1 MEYPNLLPRFLKYV
15 KVNTRSDEHS
25 DRFPSTARQDDFQ
38 KHVIMK
44 DLKELGLDDVHY
56 NEKSGCVIAEI
67 PSTVDYDVPVMGY
80 LAHVDTADFNAENV
94 KPLVHK
100 NYDGKS
106 KIQLGDSNFY
116 LDPEVFPNLKHYQG
130 QTLITTSGD
139 TLLGGDD
146 KCGVAE
152 VVTLAEYLLEHPEIK
167 HGKIRLAF
175 TPDEEIGTGAPH
187 FDVEEFGADFAY
199 TLDGAAPGKLDW
211 GTFSAATFTL
221 DIQGVNVHPSV
232 AKNQMINAI
241 QIGIDFQNQLPSDE
255 VPEKTDGRQ
264 GFFHLT
270 NFQGTVDNAQLE
282 YIIRDFERDG
292 LEKRKNLVKEIVTK
306 MNNYFGTERIKLTM
320 RDQYYN
326 MADELEKHM
335 DIVNLAREAY
345 HKEGLN
351 EINEEPIRG
360 GTDGGQLTYRG
371 LPCPNLFSGQE
382 NMHGRY
388 EYTVLE
394 SMYKAVDV
402 LVRIAQL
409 NAEKINSETKLL
421 GKAVFLNCD

>member
-1 MEYPNLLPRFLKYV
+1 MEYPNLLPRFIKYV

-25 DRFPSTARQDDFQ
+25 DRFPSTKRQDDFQ
-38 KHVIMK
+38 KQVIMK
-44 DLKELGLDDVHY
+44 DLEKLGLSDVHY
-56 NEKSGCVIAEI
+56 NPESGCVIAEI
-67 PSTVDYDVPVMGY
+67 PATVDYDVPVMGF

-94 KPLVHK
+94 KPQIHE

-106 KIQLGDSNFY
+106 KIRLGDSEFY
-116 LDPEVFPNLKHYQG
+116 LDPEVFPNLKKYQG
-130 QTLITTSGD
+130 KTLITTSGD

-152 VVTLAEYLLEHPEIK
+152 VVTLAEYLLDHPEIK
-167 HGKIRLAF
+167 HGKIRIGF
-175 TPDEEIGTGAPH
+175 TPDEEIGMGAPH
-187 FDVEEFGADFAY
+187 FDVEDFGAEFAY

-232 AKNQMINAI
+232 AKDQMINAI
-241 QIGIDFQNQLPSDE
+241 QIGIDFQNQLPSSE
-255 VPEKTDGRQ
+255 VPEKTSGRE

-270 NFQGTVDNAQLE
+270 NFQGSVDNAQLE
-282 YIIRDFERDG
+282 YIIRDFKRDG
-292 LEKRKNLVKEIVTK
+292 LENRKDLVKAIVKK
-306 MNNYFGTERIKLTM
+306 MNDEFGTERIKLTM

-335 DIVNLAREAY
+335 DIVNLARDAY

-351 EINEEPIRG
+351 EINEDPIRG
-360 GTDGGQLTYRG
+360 GTDGSQLTYKG

-402 LVRIAQL
+402 MVAMTEM
-409 NAEKINSETKLL
+409 NATNNRK
-421 GKAVFLNCD
+421 

>member
-15 KVNTRSDEHS
+15 KVNSRSDEHS
-25 DRFPSTARQDDFQ
+25 DRFPSTKRQEDFQ
-38 KHVIMK
+38 KEVVMK
-44 DLKELGLDDVHY
+44 DLEDLGLSDVHY
-56 NEKSGCVIAEI
+56 NQKSGCVIAEI
-67 PSTVDYDVPVMGY
+67 PSNIDYEVPVMGF
-80 LAHVDTADFNAENV
+80 LAHCDTADFNAENV
-94 KPLVHK
+94 RPQVHE

-106 KIQLGDSNFY
+106 KIQLGDSDFY
-116 LDPEVFPNLKHYQG
+116 LDPEVFPNLKKYAG
-130 QTLITTSGD
+130 KTLITTSGD

-146 KCGVAE
+146 KCGVSE
-152 VVTLAEYLLEHPEIK
+152 VVTLAEYLMNHPEVK

-187 FDVEEFGADFAY
+187 FDIDEFGADFGY
-199 TLDGAAPGKLDW
+199 TLDGAGPGKLDW

-221 DIQGVNVHPSV
+221 SIQGVNVHPSV
-232 AKNQMINAI
+232 AKNQMISAI
-241 QIGIDFQNQLPSDE
+241 QIGINFQNQLPADE

-270 NFQGTVDNAQLE
+270 DFQGTVDNAYLE
-282 YIIRDFERDG
+282 YIVRDFERDG
-292 LEKRKNLVKEIVTK
+292 LERRKNLVKDIVTK
-306 MNNYFGTERIKLTM
+306 MNNEFGTERIKLTM

-335 DIVNLAREAY
+335 DVVNLARDAY
-345 HKEGLN
+345 RKEGLT
-351 EINEEPIRG
+351 EIDEDPIRG
-360 GTDGGQLTYRG
+360 GTDGSQLTYRG

-402 LVRIAQL
+402 MIRMVEM
-409 NAEKINSETKLL
+409 NATNNK
-421 GKAVFLNCD
+421 

>member
-15 KVNTRSDEHS
+15 KVNSRSDEHS
-25 DRFPSTARQDDFQ
+25 DRFPSTKRQEDFQ
-38 KHVIMK
+38 KEVVMK
-44 DLKELGLDDVHY
+44 DLEDLGLSDVHY
-56 NEKSGCVIAEI
+56 NQKSGCVIAEI
-67 PSTVDYDVPVMGY
+67 PSNIDYEVPVMGF
-80 LAHVDTADFNAENV
+80 LAHCDTADFNAENV
-94 KPLVHK
+94 RPQVHE

-106 KIQLGDSNFY
+106 KIQLGDSDFY
-116 LDPEVFPNLKHYQG
+116 LDPEVFPNLKKYAG
-130 QTLITTSGD
+130 KTLITTSGD

-146 KCGVAE
+146 KCGVSE
-152 VVTLAEYLLEHPEIK
+152 VVTLAEYLMNHPEVK

-187 FDVEEFGADFAY
+187 FDIDEFGADFGY

-221 DIQGVNVHPSV
+221 NIQGVNVHPSV
-232 AKNQMINAI
+232 AKNQMISAI
-241 QIGIDFQNQLPSDE
+241 QVGINFQNQLPVDE

-270 NFQGTVDNAQLE
+270 DFQGTVDNAYLE
-282 YIIRDFERDG
+282 YIVRDFERDG
-292 LEKRKNLVKEIVTK
+292 LERRKNLVKDIVTK
-306 MNNYFGTERIKLTM
+306 MNDEFGTERIKLTM

-335 DIVNLAREAY
+335 DVVNLARNAY
-345 HKEGLN
+345 RKEGLT
-351 EINEEPIRG
+351 EIDEDPIRG
-360 GTDGGQLTYRG
+360 GTDGSQLTYRG

-402 LVRIAQL
+402 MIRMVEM
-409 NAEKINSETKLL
+409 NATNNK
-421 GKAVFLNCD
+421 